1 MGNDFQYQIL
11 HQAKL
16 LIMYESRIK
25 FFKYLRTEK
34 FISHASFCRKLQK
47 DAFNQENEQRKRKT
61 VPEYEKANSR
71 VI

>member
-25 FFKYLRTEK
+25 FFKYLRTEILSLMQAFAGNYK
-34 FISHASFCRKLQK
+34 K
-47 DAFNQENEQRKRKT
+47 DAFNQENE
-61 VPEYEKANSR
+61 
-71 VI
+71 